1 MRQIPIK
8 QGSKIGP
15 VHLHQTGEPKSNGS
29 EAARKNKVFLATRV
43 DPETLLIE
51 HAQSNLTSE

>member
-51 HAQSNLTSE
+51 HA